1 MAAADGTIH
10 LSFPAMQAAEAS
22 LAHQLNG
29 LRGRLDQLSGDLQPL
44 VHSWSGEAQAAYV
57 VQKQRWEVAA
67 TDLATML
74 GAITRALGTTTADFL
89 ATESRIAAAFS

>member
-22 LAHQLNG
+22 LTHQLAG
-29 LRGRLDQLSGDLQPL
+29 LRGRLEQLAGDLQPL

-57 VQKQRWEVAA
+57 VQKQRWEVPSHYAFGTGSLVPLRA
-67 TDLATML
+67 GESLAWKL
-74 GAITRALGTTTADFL
+74 L
-89 ATESRIAAAFS
+89 